1 MKLFSQ
7 KSVSKTLALFIL
19 VSVAACGQEDLTST
33 QQYDTNTQEE
43 NPVGSAAIQAN
54 VPEIKSISEKEAS
67 NVTEATAESILKKDE
82 AIQVA
87 EQKKQEEKVIEESK
101 SSDVTTA
108 GSVSASSIFAKNPP
122 YVGLPSLPAS
132 VKQFT
137 LSLKRDPAFINKNF
151 FEPSGLCFDDKGDL
165 YTVADKGHYSLYKLD
180 LSNPAKGYDAKAD
193 VDFKKTQM
201 LKLRLKKK
209 NKFDFE
215 GLAFH
220 KGSFYAPDERD
231 RKVFKL
237 DRDGSLTD
245 LNIDIN
251 GYMKN
256 NGIRNNVENS
266 GLEGLTI
273 DSVNERMYLMK
284 ERQESAVLVIDMKTN
299 KVINHFKVLLPG
311 NVEPSLTDASFYNGA
326 LYVLSRSHRQVIK
339 MNPDNGA
346 ILSIY
351 DYRKF
356 EEDPK
361 NVYVK
366 IPTFGSNNDPQG
378 YGVMEGLAVTKDGI
392 YIATDNNMLPLKRN
406 LLNNKPQLFI
416 FSNPE

>member
-1 MKLFSQ
+1 MKFFSQ

-19 VSVAACGQEDLTST
+19 ASIAACGQEDLSV
-33 QQYDTNTQEE
+33 QQSYDNSIQGNSE
-43 NPVGSAAIQAN
+43 NPSAIQAN
-54 VPEIKSISEKEAS
+54 VPEIKNITENYAS
-67 NVTEATAESILKKDE
+67 NLTEATAESILKKDE

-87 EQKKQEEKVIEESK
+87 EQKKQEEKTIQESK
-101 SSDVTTA
+101 SGSSVTTA
-108 GSVSASSIFAKNPP
+108 GNVSASGIFSSNPP
-122 YVGLPSLPAS
+122 YVGLAGLPPS
-132 VKQFT
+132 VKKFT
-137 LSLKRDPAFINKNF
+137 LSLKRDPAFINKSF

-180 LSNPAKGYDAKAD
+180 LSNPTKGYNATAD
-193 VDFKKTQM
+193 VNFKKTEM

-339 MNPDNGA
+339 MNPDNGN

-366 IPTFGSNNDPQG
+366 IPTFGSGNDPDG

-406 LLNNKPQLFI
+406 MLNNKPQLFI